1 MPLPIYRL
9 RRLLGATAL
18 TLTLAVAGMYFYA
31 RMRVQDVRKNVAK
44 LPYNLSQTADGFQFS
59 DSDGKRTQFRI
70 QARDFKEFKLNGDV
84 ELHKVKIVLYGR
96 DSSRFDRITGD
107 DFVFN
112 QRTGDVI
119 AKGEV
124 QIDLVGNPAG
134 LNSPDQSAPQEL
146 KNPIHLKTRDLVFNK
161 NSGDAATE
169 ARVEFQTAQ
178 ASGWAMGAKYAGKS
192 NVLTLLSQIHVTVN
206 GPDASVIRAEHGVI
220 TSDPRLIVLDRPH
233 LDRESASMQS
243 DRGVFYLDRENHVE
257 RIVATGNVTTEA
269 RMVKS
274 GASHTAPRG
283 QGSASQDG
291 AQSDIHGRADQA
303 EFLFRGTEDLLH
315 TATFSGNVHFEQTGT
330 QPMEGEAGRVIA
342 DFGGRNEVQ
351 NIHAV
356 DGARLTQKAAAQS
369 ARPAQKGTG
378 GAPQDFELTAPVI
391 DFTVANGR
399 LLKHAETSGAAQI
412 LITQPQAGAEK
423 GPHPSTQKTV
433 VTAGKFDADFAASD
447 GRNMLSTIHGA
458 PDARVVNSAP
468 GQPERVST
476 SDFIEAIF
484 LPQGGIDSITQKGR
498 VVYTDSETPEKRTQA
513 WASTARYT
521 PSDQML
527 LLTGSPR
534 VLNGGTS
541 TTANSIRINRESGDA
556 FAEGDVKSS
565 YSELKEQPNGALL
578 ASSSP
583 IHVTARTMTANRN
596 SGVALYQGNARL
608 WQDANV
614 VEAPSIQFDRNRRF
628 LTAQGNSAR
637 PVETILIQKQKE
649 GAASDGAQPAQKP
662 GLGGSSPIAITAM
675 KLTYADS
682 ERKAHYEGG
691 VVARGSDF
699 TANAN
704 TADAYLVARS
714 QSSESQG
721 VVTGPSQLDHMVA
734 QGNVLVQQPSR
745 RAQGEKLVYTS
756 ADDRFVMTG
765 GPPSIFDAERGK
777 ITGVSLTFFRRDDR
791 VLVEGEASTPVVTQT
806 RVAR

>member
-9 RRLLGATAL
+9 RRLLAATAV
-18 TLTLAVAGMYFYA
+18 TITLAVAGMYFYA
-31 RMRVQDVRKNVAK
+31 RMRVQDVRKAVSK
-44 LPYNLSQTADGFQFS
+44 LPYDISQTADGFQYS
-59 DSDGKRTQFRI
+59 QSDGKRTLFRI
-70 QARDFKEFKLNGDV
+70 QATDVREFKLNGDA
-84 ELHKVKIVLYGR
+84 ELHNVKIVLYGR
-96 DSSRFDRITGD
+96 DSSRFDRISGD
-107 DFVFN
+107 DFAFN
-112 QRTGDVI
+112 QKTGDVI

-134 LNSPDQSAPQEL
+134 LTGPDQSAPQEF
-146 KNPIHLKTRDLVFNK
+146 KNPIHLRTRDLVFNK
-161 NSGDAATE
+161 NTGDAATD

-178 ASGWAMGAKYAGKS
+178 ASGWAVGVKYAGKS

-206 GPDASVIRAEHGVI
+206 GPNASIIRAEHGVI
-220 TSDPRLIVLDRPH
+220 TSDPRQIVLDRPH
-233 LDRESASMQS
+233 LDRGSGTMQS
-243 DRGVFYLDRENHVE
+243 DRAVFYLDPENHVE
-257 RIVATGNVTTEA
+257 RIVATGDVTTEA

-274 GASHTAPRG
+274 EASRATPRG
-283 QGSASQDG
+283 NGSATPDR
-291 AQSDIHGRADQA
+291 AQSDIHGRADQG
-303 EFLFRGTEDLLH
+303 EFLFTGAQDLLH

-330 QPMEGEAGRVIA
+330 QPMEGEAGRVIV

-351 NIHAV
+351 KVHAV

-369 ARPAQKGTG
+369 ARPAPKGT

-399 LLKHAETSGAAQI
+399 LLEHAETSGAAQI
-412 LITQPQAGAEK
+412 LITQQQAATQRS
-423 GPHPSTQKTV
+423 PRSATQKTV

-447 GRNMLSTIHGA
+447 GRNTLSTIHGA

-468 GQPERVST
+468 GQSERVST
-476 SDFIEAIF
+476 SDSIDAIF

-498 VVYTDSETPEKRTQA
+498 FVYSDGETPEKRMQA

-534 VLNGGTS
+534 VLNGGMS
-541 TTANSIRINRESGDA
+541 TTANSVRINRESGDA
-556 FAEGDVKSS
+556 FAEGDIKTS

-583 IHVTARTMTANRN
+583 IHVTARTMTAN
-596 SGVALYQGNARL
+596 SDTGVALYQGNARL

-614 VEAPSIQFDRNRRF
+614 IEAPSIQFDRNRRF
-628 LTAQGNSAR
+628 LTAQGNPSR
-637 PVETILIQKQKE
+637 PVQTILVQKQKE
-649 GAASDGAQPAQKP
+649 GAASDDAQPAQKP
-662 GLGGSSPIAITAM
+662 GLDRSSPISITAK

-691 VVARGSDF
+691 VVARGADF
-699 TANAN
+699 TATAN

-714 QSSESQG
+714 QSAPSQG
-721 VVTGPSQLDHMVA
+721 SVTGPSQLDHMVA
-734 QGNVLVQQPSR
+734 EGNVLVQQPNR
-745 RAQGEKLVYTS
+745 RAQGEKLVYTA
-756 ADDRFVMTG
+756 ADDKFVLTG
-765 GPPSIFDAERGK
+765 GPPSIFDAERGN

-791 VLVEGEASTPVVTQT
+791 VLVEGEASTPAVTQT